1 MALAPHLLIAY
12 DGSDPATEAIGFAA
26 RLFPSG
32 TRATVLYAWEPTA
45 LYAGVL
51 GAGVAVIPPEAEEGA
66 EADAVRL
73 AEEGAKRAREL
84 GLDAE
89 PRAEQVVS
97 SAWQTIVDAA
107 ERDAA
112 DLVVMGTRG
121 LSGVKSLLL
130 GSCSHHVAQHALSP
144 VLIVPDGEI
153 RDARRVAA
161 QARGG
166 VTGSGRA
173 A

>member
-1 MALAPHLLIAY
+1 VAFAPHVLIAY
-12 DGSDPATEAIGFAA
+12 DGSAPAAEAIAFAA

-32 TRATVLYAWEPTA
+32 TRATVLYAWEPAA
-45 LYAGVL
+45 LYAGAL
-51 GAGVAVIPPEAEEGA
+51 GGVAIIPPEAEEGA
-66 EADAVRL
+66 EAYAVRL
-73 AEEGAKRAREL
+73 AKEGAERARGL
-84 GLDAE
+84 GLAAE
-89 PRAEQVVS
+89 PRAEQVLS

-130 GSCSHHVAQHALSP
+130 GSCSHHVAQHARSP

-153 RDARRVAA
+153 ADARRVAA
-161 QARGG
+161 QASGG
-166 VTGSGRA
+166 ATGSGHA